1 MDDTLKTSEAR
12 LWKLIEQR
20 CQPDADV
27 AEIDRRIWD
36 LFGEDWAVMFTDLS
50 GFSRRV
56 AEFGII
62 HFLQVI
68 HEQRK
73 LLLPLVERHDGLLIK
88 QEADGFLITF
98 RKVGAAVDCA
108 IDMQR
113 ACAALNQRRTPRE
126 HGLLCVGIGCGRVLR
141 IGDRDVWGR
150 EVNSASAAGQKSGRG
165 SCGTFAACGRGGTPR
180 SCGARQRPLGFAEPP
195 PQPLRG
201 CLVPPRVFAIL
212 STSLAFTAR
221 TFDEGH

>member
-1 MDDTLKTSEAR
+1 MDDALKTSEAR

-20 CQPDADV
+20 CQPGANVD
-27 AEIDRRIWD
+27 ELDRRIWE

-88 QEADGFLITF
+88 QEADSFLIAF
-98 RKVGAAVDCA
+98 RKIDGAVACA
-108 IDMQR
+108 MAMQR
-113 ACAALNQRRTPRE
+113 ACADLNRRRTPAE
-126 HGLLCVGIGCGRVLR
+126 QVLLCIGIGCGRVLR
-141 IGDRDVWGR
+141 IGDHDIWGR
-150 EVNSASAAGQKSGRG
+150 EVNSASRLGEDIARSGEILLTAAARAALSSRFEREIEAISKSPFDDEPCYRL
-165 SCGTFAACGRGGTPR
+165 TPAA
-180 SCGARQRPLGFAEPP
+180 S
-195 PQPLRG
+195 
-201 CLVPPRVFAIL
+201 
-212 STSLAFTAR
+212 
-221 TFDEGH
+221 